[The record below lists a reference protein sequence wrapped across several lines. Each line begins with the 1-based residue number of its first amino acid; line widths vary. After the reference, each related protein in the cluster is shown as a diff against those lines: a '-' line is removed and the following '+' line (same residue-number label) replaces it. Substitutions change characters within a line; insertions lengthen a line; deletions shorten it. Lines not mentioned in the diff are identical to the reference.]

1 MLVRPRV
8 LRAALVGALLGV
20 TACKGSAGTGGPE
33 GPQGPQG
40 PQGPSGPPGP
50 QGPAGPAGTPGGPP
64 GPQGL
69 SALLLTTPEPA
80 GANCPFGGVRMQAG
94 LDEDRSGALDGREL
108 EGATTQYLCNGAV
121 GATGARG
128 ERGET
133 GPQGEAGATG
143 AVGPTGP
150 KGDKGDR
157 GDAGPQGPQGDSGA
171 LAIVYGDGSAGDF
184 SLSSFQQPRFWQ
196 AGNFPQPAGANLMF
210 HNVTI
215 DGTLV
220 VSSGTMIRA
229 TGDIIIGQ
237 QGAIIVSP
245 EFQIQ
250 TLNPPQKG
258 IAMSAA
264 WQHLGGRGL
273 DLGRTSLISR
283 ADLAGGGSGYR
294 STMNSTILGGD
305 GGGRLILAARGNI
318 IIRGYIDANGRQGI
332 NNSVPLINNP
342 NGAPTPVAG
351 GGGGGGGVV
360 SLVSRGTIT
369 LEGNG
374 RLYANGGNGAPGWR
388 GSSPVTGEMYGG
400 GGGGGGG
407 IIQFLSANT
416 PVISNPANVQVNGGT
431 AGASSFNGTTATTLV
446 QTGGGGGGSAGD
458 GGEGTR
464 SVAAGDAAKPGTA
477 GDIITT
483 VTPQPEL
490 LFF

>member
-1 MLVRPRV
+1 MLV
-8 LRAALVGALLGV
+8 AGLLGV
-20 TACKGSAGTGGPE
+20 AACKGSEGPQGEQGPAGPT

-40 PQGPSGPPGP
+40 PAGGTQGP
-50 QGPAGPAGTPGGPP
+50 QGIQGEQGPRGEQGVP
-64 GPQGL
+64 GPRGPSSL
-69 SALLLTTPEPA
+69 VATDNVDVD
-80 GANCPFGGVRMQAG
+80 ANCVHGGTRLRAG
-94 LDEDRSGALDGREL
+94 VDTSGDGVLQEN
-108 EGATTQYLCNGAV
+108 EVDPGSAKFLCNGA
-121 GATGARG
+121 
-128 ERGET
+128 
-133 GPQGEAGATG
+133 P
-143 AVGPTGP
+143 
-150 KGDKGDR
+150 
-157 GDAGPQGPQGDSGA
+157 GPQGPQGERGPTGATGERGPPGESGA
-171 LAIVYGDGSAGDF
+171 LAFYGDGSAGDYTIPF
-184 SLSSFQQPRFWQ
+184 GQQPRFWT

-210 HNVTI
+210 RNVTI
-215 DGTLV
+215 DGTLI

-237 QGAIIVSP
+237 TGGIVVNP

-273 DLGRTSLISR
+273 DLGRTSLLSR

-294 STMNSTILGGD
+294 STTNSNILGGD
-305 GGGRLILAARGNI
+305 GGPRLILAARGNI

-332 NNSVPLINNP
+332 NNSLPNNS
-342 NGAPTPVAG
+342 PTPVAG

-369 LEGNG
+369 VETNG
-374 RLYANGGNGAPGWR
+374 RIYANGGNGANGWA
-388 GSSPVTGEMYGG
+388 GSNPVAGQMYGG

-407 IIQFLSANT
+407 IIQFLSANV
-416 PVISNPANVQVNGGT
+416 PVLANASNVQVNGGAAGT
-431 AGASSFNGTTATTLV
+431 AAVSGTATTLV

-458 GGEGTR
+458 GGDGTR
-464 SVAAGDAAKPGTA
+464 STSAGDAARPGTA

-483 VTPQPEL
+483 RADQPEL